1 MSLAEKARQR
11 EGLTFALAAYALW
24 GLLPLLFKFMD
35 GATPLM
41 ILAHRVLWSMLFL
54 LGVAAIGSRWRDLA
68 RLLSKPRLAAALLLS
83 ALLIATNWFVYIIAV
98 KQGHVVQASLGYF
111 INPLVNVL
119 LGIACLGER
128 LRPLQLAAMLLAGV
142 GVLILA
148 IAGGGFP
155 WVSLVLAFSF
165 GFYGLVRKIADIPA
179 FEGLAVETGLLLPI
193 ALGYL
198 LLAPV
203 PLLQDLSGTT
213 MLLLVLAGPVTAV
226 PLLCFA
232 AAARRIPYS
241 TLGIIQYLAPTMQLL
256 IATLLFDEPFRPV
269 QAVTFA
275 FIWAGIALYVADGL
289 RLARRS

>member
-1 MSLAEKARQR
+1 MSPAETARQR

-54 LGVAAIGSRWRDLA
+54 LVVAAFGRRWRDLG
-68 RLLSKPRLAAALLLS
+68 RLLSRPRLAAALLLS
-83 ALLIATNWFVYIIAV
+83 ALLIATNWLVYIIAV

-148 IAGGGFP
+148 VAGGGFP

-179 FEGLAVETGLLLPI
+179 FEGLAVETGLLFPV
-193 ALGYL
+193 ALSYL

-203 PLLQDLSGTT
+203 PPIQDLSGTT
-213 MLLLVLAGPVTAV
+213 ALLLLLAGPATAV

-232 AAARRIPYS
+232 AAARRIAYS

-289 RLARRS
+289 RLSRRS